1 MIFLVRIFFPLG
13 NLVVFGGEKASF
25 IEIAS
30 LEYFNGTTWIEGS
43 LKIPRRYNAIVQLP
57 CPSN

>member
-1 MIFLVRIFFPLG
+1 
-13 NLVVFGGEKASF
+13 VFGGEKGASF